1 MISKVLK
8 LSFYFLIFFFLL
20 FTYGLTQENKPVV
33 NDVILNGDF
42 EQELNVGWQASS
54 KDYAGSSE
62 INRDKIQKNHFAHL
76 IKDWGGYAE
85 MSQIINLDN
94 LNQNLSVRLNLD
106 ATSNREGYAAT
117 SAFILS
123 FLNKEN
129 KVLAEIRIAY
139 STDKLINSPV
149 LYNYPMAPAEWK
161 THTLNLKDELTKHFL
176 KVDVNKI
183 KKLKIAMYAYNNKTS
198 GC

>member
-1 MISKVLK
+1 MKNKQIKV
-8 LSFYFLIFFFLL
+8 SFCLFFTFFFL
-20 FTYGLTQENKPVV
+20 FSYGIAEENKIVT
-33 NDVILNGDF
+33 NDKLLNGDF
-42 EQELNVGWQASS
+42 EQELKVGWQASS

-62 INRDKIQKNHFAHL
+62 INRDKMQKNNIAHL
-76 IKDWGGYAE
+76 LKDWGGYAE
-85 MSQIINLDN
+85 LSQIINLGN
-94 LNQNLSVRLNLD
+94 LNQSLSVRLNLNS
-106 ATSNREGYAAT
+106 TSNREGYTAT

-161 THTLNLKDELTKHFL
+161 THTLNLKDEFTKHFP

-183 KKLKIAMYAYNNKTS
+183 KKLKIAMYAYNNETS